1 MALSDDLN
9 TIPGLVGDAFEQ
21 VGKLVQNETQ
31 LAKAEISEK
40 LTQVGVG
47 AAFLAGAAI
56 LAIPVLVIVM
66 IALALW
72 LGATLQLSPPV
83 AYLSAAAIG
92 AIFCLILA
100 LFGSSYLK
108 PDNIKP
114 KVTLRQVERDVT
126 AAKEMVR

>member
-40 LTQVGVG
+40 LAQVGTG

-72 LGATLQLSPPV
+72 LAAAFQLSPPV
-83 AYLSAAAIG
+83 AHLASAAIG
-92 AIFCLILA
+92 AVICLVLVM
-100 LFGSSYLK
+100 FGSSYLK
-108 PDNIKP
+108 PENIKP
-114 KVTLRQVERDVT
+114 KVTLRQVQRDVA